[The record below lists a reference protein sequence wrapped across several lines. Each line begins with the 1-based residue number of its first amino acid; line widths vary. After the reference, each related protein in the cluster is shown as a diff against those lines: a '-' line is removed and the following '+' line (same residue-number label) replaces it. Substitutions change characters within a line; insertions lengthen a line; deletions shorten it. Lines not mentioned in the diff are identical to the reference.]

1 MRMFLLD
8 LLYQFS
14 ILFEIAVAFLF
25 IFCLKLKSGIF
36 KRIFPTD
43 FKGEKENPVDFTIEM
58 VEPKTCL
65 VGKSDIG
72 CLWHRRLT
80 HVGMRNLT
88 KLEKGGHI
96 YSRTN
101 KGCL

>member
-1 MRMFLLD
+1 
-8 LLYQFS
+8 
-14 ILFEIAVAFLF
+14 
-25 IFCLKLKSGIF
+25 
-36 KRIFPTD
+36 
-43 FKGEKENPVDFTIEM
+43 VDFTIEM
-58 VEPKTCL
+58 VEPKSCL